1 MAAATDGARS
11 LQPLPAA
18 TARLLSSTQVITSVF
33 SVVKELVE
41 NSLDAQATSVD
52 VKLESFGFEKIVV
65 SDNGSGISRADA
77 EYMAQR
83 HYTSKLSHQTD
94 LDSLETYGFRGEALG
109 SLCAVAD
116 VTVTTKT
123 AADDF
128 SMTYTL
134 DRQGKVTNSKPAHL
148 GQGTTIT
155 VTNLFKNVPVRRQ
168 YYSAPKR
175 RKEELKRVDDILM
188 AFGIIKPDVRFSLVH
203 NKSTVWQK
211 NKSPDH
217 RSALLKVLGTGTMAL
232 LQDVEHRSLEP
243 QVEVQGFLPKPGADP
258 QAVTRAATDRSFV
271 FFNERPVQMK
281 GMEKLVR
288 QYYHGSTSEGG
299 SSRHPIIFLSIRVPP
314 AEIDPDVEPNKTKVL
329 LHHNDSILSVIEEML
344 QTVYSSS
351 DDSSHDITTG
361 TSDETR
367 KTSHNS
373 TSALDTNKEQNTL
386 EDEQLSCAYG
396 STQSVRNEEDLTN
409 RGKTAPIDSDTQES
423 EKDTRRVEN
432 GYSSHATVTVH
443 EDDEITDEELLDTEE
458 NTTLD
463 TRTTSV
469 ISSCDSDVTMG
480 DSILA
485 EIKTPDTS
493 STRPHR
499 PADESELSFFSIPDS
514 LLAGVDSQESLQ
526 QADKLRED
534 SQISFS
540 ISSSLLGD
548 LPTPSPAKTGRKDED
563 GVSFNLLTQT
573 SLSLV
578 LSDEEKEEDGK
589 EGRQE
594 SEGLATS
601 TSNSGNQTLRKD
613 GIPPLPSLDSDSP
626 TSTNQKEDETPTANE
641 VSARTWSEGRGLVN
655 SIGEPIEPVRLLVPG
670 AANQG
675 QEKSPHTEVDRGS
688 PGRKNTILE
697 KEGHT
702 TMYDLVGNKPVKKP
716 QSAYS
721 FFIKDV
727 RPDVCQENP
736 EADFAEIARLIGQRW
751 KELANQE
758 RQRYEAMATRD
769 QQRYQAHL
777 QTLQERE
784 SNTSSDS
791 PAPRK
796 NRLSTKKRRVDPV
809 SHQNLIDKMF
819 QSQKSRKEREGNKEP
834 VLKVV
839 NVSFSMTWLKEKV
852 GKEEVSNKSDE
863 GDGSLRLIGRL
874 APHGVWVGVQGSE
887 VVAVHQYRIQEALL
901 YNRLMETHVLP
912 RQPLRVPVVLN
923 ESIIGGSLAWQTL
936 QNMSSESVHPGPSRR
951 ISDPRLVSNGFDVQ
965 LTSDKDGNERA
976 EIVAMATCM
985 PFYGVEDLKETLSI
999 ISTTNSTTVS
1009 GSRPFK
1015 VKHYLQGE
1023 AVRMSRSLSSTMSHD
1038 DVCEILRRKDREL
1051 PECRTCLHSRLFIQA
1066 IYTLEELYSQGSQSH
1081 SQEQL

>member
-1 MAAATDGARS
+1 MAAVTDGARS

-188 AFGIIKPDVRFSLVH
+188 AFGIIKPDVRFSLIH

-211 NKSPDH
+211 NKSADH

-232 LQDVEHRSLEP
+232 LQGVEHRSLEP
-243 QVEVQGFLPKPGADP
+243 QVDVHGFLPKPGADP

-281 GMEKLVR
+281 GVEKLVR

-314 AEIDPDVEPNKTKVL
+314 AEIDPNVEPNKTKVL

-351 DDSSHDITTG
+351 DDSSHDNTTG
-361 TSDETR
+361 TCDETR
-367 KTSHNS
+367 KISHNS
-373 TSALDTNKEQNTL
+373 TSALDTNKLQNTL
-386 EDEQLSCAYG
+386 EDEQLSCAYS
-396 STQSVRNEEDLTN
+396 STKSTNEEDLTE
-409 RGKTAPIDSDTQES
+409 GAKTASIDCDIQES
-423 EKDTRRVEN
+423 EKERRVEN
-432 GYSSHATVTVH
+432 GHGSHAAVTVH
-443 EDDEITDEELLDTEE
+443 VDDEIMDVEHLGTEE

-463 TRTTSV
+463 TRTTSD

-499 PADESELSFFSIPDS
+499 PGEESELSFFSIPDS
-514 LLAGVDSQESLQ
+514 LLAGVESQESLQ
-526 QADKLRED
+526 PADKLRED

-540 ISSSLLGD
+540 ISSSFLGD
-548 LPTPSPAKTGRKDED
+548 LPTPSPAKTVRKDED
-563 GVSFNLLTQT
+563 GVSFNLLTQA

-578 LSDEEKEEDGK
+578 LSDEEKEENDK
-589 EGRQE
+589 EGREE
-594 SEGLATS
+594 SEGLATN
-601 TSNSGNQTLRKD
+601 TSNSANQTLKKG
-613 GIPPLPSLDSDSP
+613 GIPPLPSLDGDSP
-626 TSTNQKEDETPTANE
+626 TSTNQKEDGISTANE
-641 VSARTWSEGRGLVN
+641 VSAKTWSEGRGLVN
-655 SIGEPIEPVRLLVPG
+655 SVGEPIEPVRLLVPG

-675 QEKSPHTEVDRGS
+675 PEKSPHTGIDRGS

-727 RPDVCQENP
+727 RPNVCQENP
-736 EADFAEIARLIGQRW
+736 EADFAEIARLIGQCW
-751 KELANQE
+751 NELANQE

-784 SNTSSDS
+784 SNASADS
-791 PAPRK
+791 PVPRK
-796 NRLSTKKRRVDPV
+796 NRLTTKKRRLDPV

-819 QSQKSRKEREGNKEP
+819 QSQKLRKEKEGNKEP

-839 NVSFSMTWLKEKV
+839 DVSFRMTWLKERV
-852 GKEEVSNKSDE
+852 GKEEISNRSDG

-923 ESIIGGSLAWQTL
+923 ESTIGGSLAWQTL
-936 QNMSSESVHPGPSRR
+936 QNMSSESAHPGPARR

-965 LTSDKDGNERA
+965 LTSDEDGNQRA

-985 PFYGVEDLKETLSI
+985 PFYGVEDLKETLSL

-1009 GSRPFK
+1009 SSRPFK

-1023 AVRMSRSLSSTMSHD
+1023 AVRMSRSLSSTMSRD
-1038 DVCEILRRKDREL
+1038 EVCEILRRKDREL
-1051 PECRTCLHSRLFIQA
+1051 PRCRTCLHSRPFIQG

-1081 SQEQL
+1081 SQEQ

>member
-134 DRQGKVTNSKPAHL
+134 DRQGKVMNSKPAHL

-188 AFGIIKPDVRFSLVH
+188 AFGIIKPDVRFSLIH

-232 LQDVEHRSLEP
+232 LQGVEHRSLEP

-281 GMEKLVR
+281 GVEKLVR

-314 AEIDPDVEPNKTKVL
+314 AEIDPNVEPNKTKVL

-351 DDSSHDITTG
+351 DNSNHAVTTCEEARNPSHI
-361 TSDETR
+361 
-367 KTSHNS
+367 S
-373 TSALDTNKEQNTL
+373 TSALDTNKEQSTV

-396 STQSVRNEEDLTN
+396 STKSRNEEDLTD
-409 RGKTAPIDSDTQES
+409 RAKTAPIDCDTQES
-423 EKDTRRVEN
+423 EKDTRTVAN
-432 GYSSHATVTVH
+432 SHGSQSHAAVTVH
-443 EDDEITDEELLDTEE
+443 VDDDSEITDAELLGTEE

-463 TRTTSV
+463 TRTTSI

-499 PADESELSFFSIPDS
+499 PGDESELSFFSIPDS
-514 LLAGVDSQESLQ
+514 LLAEVESQESLQ

-540 ISSSLLGD
+540 ISSSFLGD
-548 LPTPSPAKTGRKDED
+548 LPTPSPAKTGRKDEG

-578 LSDEEKEEDGK
+578 LSDEDNDKEER
-589 EGRQE
+589 EE
-594 SEGLATS
+594 SEGSATN
-601 TSNSGNQTLRKD
+601 TSNSVKGAVPL
-613 GIPPLPSLDSDSP
+613 LPSLDSDSP
-626 TSTNQKEDETPTANE
+626 CSANQKEDEISTTNE
-641 VSARTWSEGRGLVN
+641 VSAKTWSEGRGLV
-655 SIGEPIEPVRLLVPG
+655 SSVGEPIEPVRLLVPG
-670 AANQG
+670 LANQG
-675 QEKSPHTEVDRGS
+675 PEKSPHTGAEKGS

-721 FFIKDV
+721 FFLKDV

-791 PAPRK
+791 PVPRK
-796 NRLSTKKRRVDPV
+796 NRLSTKKRKLDPV

-819 QSQKSRKEREGNKEP
+819 QSQKLRKEKEGNKEP

-852 GKEEVSNKSDE
+852 GKEEVSNRSDE

-923 ESIIGGSLAWQTL
+923 ESTIGGSLAWQTL
-936 QNMSSESVHPGPSRR
+936 QNMSGESAHPGPARR

-965 LTSDKDGNERA
+965 LTSDEDGNERA

-985 PFYGVEDLKETLSI
+985 PFYGVEDLKETLGL

-1009 GSRPFK
+1009 SSRPFK

-1023 AVRMSRSLSSTMSHD
+1023 AVRMSRSLSSTMSRD

-1051 PECRTCLHSRLFIQA
+1051 PKCRTCLHSRPFIQG

-1081 SQEQL
+1081 SQEQ